1 MSFDVS
7 NEVKK
12 ELLTRR
18 IEQLNLEGYQHEL
31 SKKLAEAREDLSAA
45 EESDKAIQFVISA
58 LEVAKT
64 ELSTL
69 ED

>member
-12 ELLTRR
+12 ELLIRR

-31 SKKLAEAREDLSAA
+31 SKKLAEAREDLSAV
-45 EESDKAIQFVISA
+45 EESNKAIEFVISA
-58 LEVAKT
+58 LEVAQT

>member
-12 ELLTRR
+12 ELLIRR

-31 SKKLAEAREDLSAA
+31 SKKLAEAREDLSAV
-45 EESDKAIQFVISA
+45 EESNKAIEFVISA
-58 LEVAKT
+58 IEVAQT